1 MKDKIFHFKED
12 TVTKKKHYLRLLKS
26 KFAKQILM
34 PKKVS
39 IVFTCILSTTDNL
52 LIQKEY

>member
-12 TVTKKKHYLRLLKS
+12 TVTKKHYLRLLKS

-39 IVFTCILSTTDNL
+39 IVFT
-52 LIQKEY
+52 

>member
-26 KFAKQILM
+26 KFAKPILM

-39 IVFTCILSTTDNL
+39 IVFT
-52 LIQKEY
+52 

>member
-12 TVTKKKHYLRLLKS
+12 TVTKKTLFKTFKS

-39 IVFTCILSTTDNL
+39 IVFT
-52 LIQKEY
+52 

>member
-34 PKKVS
+34 PKKS
-39 IVFTCILSTTDNL
+39 LNCIYLTSTTDNL